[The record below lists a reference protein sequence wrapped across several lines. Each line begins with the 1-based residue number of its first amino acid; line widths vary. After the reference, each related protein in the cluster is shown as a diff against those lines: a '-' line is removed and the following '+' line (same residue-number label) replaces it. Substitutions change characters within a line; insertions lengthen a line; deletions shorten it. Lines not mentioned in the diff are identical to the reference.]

1 MIKETLMTICA
12 ITVDLTSAL
21 LNRIQTHL
29 LKNSLDDRPHWLV
42 HLVAHQIAHNRPLA
56 RVSPFQ
62 AKSISEWKI
71 SATLAKII
79 QMNTTMDHL
88 SRRRVVMAVVIS
100 GRADRHTFSLL
111 SVLLIIKMVVAMT
124 MMMVMMMTMIMS
136 ILDLSLAR
144 ARTRMLHSACLK
156 EMVSMISCSNGNL
169 GKVDII

>member
-1 MIKETLMTICA
+1 MIKETLRY
-12 ITVDLTSAL
+12 LTSA
-21 LNRIQTHL
+21 NKIQTHL

-111 SVLLIIKMVVAMT
+111 SVLLIIKMVMAMT
-124 MMMVMMMTMIMS
+124 MMTMMMIMS

>member
-12 ITVDLTSAL
+12 ITADLTSSL

-29 LKNSLDDRPHWLV
+29 LKNSQDDRPHWLV

-71 SATLAKII
+71 SAILAKII

-111 SVLLIIKMVVAMT
+111 SVLLIIKMVVAIT
-124 MMMVMMMTMIMS
+124 MMMMMTMIMS

-156 EMVSMISCSNGNL
+156 EMVSNAH
-169 GKVDII
+169 